1 MNEYWYHIY
10 NVTELSTVNW
20 LQFKQ
25 YIKWNSAGTE
35 FCLEYINE
43 PVDKT
48 GVLTR
53 DEAAEY
59 TKTAEWE
66 AQTGPGYGEG

>member
-10 NVTELSTVNW
+10 NVAELSTVNW

-25 YIKWNSAGTE
+25 YIKWNLSGTE

-43 PVDKT
+43 PADKT
-48 GVLTR
+48 NVLTR

-66 AQTGPGYGEG
+66 AQIGPGYGEA